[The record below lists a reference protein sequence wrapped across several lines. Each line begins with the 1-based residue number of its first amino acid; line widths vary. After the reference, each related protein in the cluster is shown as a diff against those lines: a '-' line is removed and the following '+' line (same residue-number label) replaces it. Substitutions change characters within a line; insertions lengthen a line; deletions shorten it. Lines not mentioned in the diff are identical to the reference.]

1 MARRQ
6 ISHTMASQRSEHV
19 LFPASFLSALH
30 RSHRLNGLRAH
41 AEGFGKRKDG
51 KAAED
56 SLKST
61 IEIDRFIDKLRFA
74 DDNEVGEW
82 LPSLQRWSAVS

>member
-1 MARRQ
+1 ML
-6 ISHTMASQRSEHV
+6 TLV
-19 LFPASFLSALH
+19 LSNKFPLTRCLWFC
-30 RSHRLNGLRAH
+30 RSHRLNGLRTH
-41 AEGFGKRKDG
+41 AKGFGKRAGG

-74 DDNEVGEW
+74 SEDEVRGVK
-82 LPSLQRWSAVS
+82 SDACR